1 MTVRYNK
8 YSDRTATGDEEP
20 HNQVVTYKPEKKGPE
35 CQLTTSLEKKIM
47 QLKTLTELAP
57 LINSSLDHELIR
69 KKTIEATTWVLNAE
83 AASLFLLDKATGEL
97 YIDVATGEKGEKLE
111 RVRLEKGVGIA
122 GHVVEHGEALII
134 HDAQSDTRFFE
145 GVDKASGFTTRNI
158 ICVPVKSREQT
169 IGVLEGIN
177 KKEGQF
183 DDNDI
188 EVMDSISNYVAVAI
202 ENASLHNELK
212 KTFYETAEVMADTIE
227 LRDPYTGG
235 HTKRVRRHCL
245 VIGRYMGL
253 SKGELENLHLAAI
266 LHDIGK
272 IGIKDDILLKDG
284 KLEEAEFIKMR
295 MHSLYG
301 AELLKNI
308 EQLRDVIPCI
318 RAHHERYDGTGY
330 PDGLKND
337 EIPLIARIITVAD
350 TFDAMTSERPY
361 RRRLSKEAALAELKR
376 FAGIQFDPE
385 VIEAFLE
392 AFKEGNLSL

>member
-1 MTVRYNK
+1 M
-8 YSDRTATGDEEP
+8 SA
-20 HNQVVTYKPEKKGPE
+20 
-35 CQLTTSLEKKIM
+35 SLEKKIR

-97 YIDVATGEKGEKLE
+97 YIDVATGEKGEKLR
-111 RVRLEKGVGIA
+111 RVRLKKGTGIA
-122 GHVVEHGEALII
+122 GYVAEHGEPLII
-134 HDAQSDTRFFE
+134 HDVQHDARFFE

-158 ICVPVKSREQT
+158 ICVPVRSRDRI

-177 KKEGQF
+177 KKDGRF
-183 DDNDI
+183 DDNDLDI
-188 EVMDSISNYVAVAI
+188 LNSISNYVAVAI
-202 ENASLHNELK
+202 ENACLHKELK
-212 KTFYETAEVMADTIE
+212 KTFYDTAEVMADTIE

-235 HTKRVRRHCL
+235 HTKRVRRYCL
-245 VIGRYMGL
+245 IIARYMGL
-253 SKGELENLHLAAI
+253 GRNELETLHLAAI

-284 KLEEAEFIKMR
+284 RLEEAEFIKMR

-308 EQLRDVIPCI
+308 EQLKDVIPCI

-330 PDGLKND
+330 PDGLKGG

-350 TFDAMTSERPY
+350 TFDAMTTERPY
-361 RRRLSKEAALAELKR
+361 RKKLSKEAALAELR
-376 FAGIQFDPE
+376 GLAGIQFDPD
-385 VIEAFLE
+385 VVEAFMQ
-392 AFKEGNLSL
+392 AFKEGKLPL